1 MRQHRSNY
9 ELTRMAGGIVKLIFF
24 TKPKAYICDNLIQ
37 RKQRPV
43 GLGPSAFAGWKEGM
57 IDVTVR
63 LCLQKIQDILQFTC
77 IYRQCQMLKAFGI
90 KDRSNNLGWQVI
102 ES

>member
-1 MRQHRSNY
+1 
-9 ELTRMAGGIVKLIFF
+9 
-24 TKPKAYICDNLIQ
+24 LIQ

-43 GLGPSAFAGWKEGM
+43 GLGPSAFAGWKEEM
-57 IDVTVR
+57 MDVTVR
-63 LCLQKIQDILQFTC
+63 LCLQIFQDIQQF

-90 KDRSNNLGWQVI
+90 KDRRNNLGWQVI